1 MLLGIK
7 AAVGCCGHG
16 LHVLHECMCW
26 ACLVLWINPLLCT
39 TGSFGFLS
47 LCQSCTQQSR
57 V

>member
-26 ACLVLWINPLLCT
+26 ACLVLWINPLPHT
-39 TGSFGFLS
+39 AGSFGFLS